1 MKKLIL
7 ISLIVSSFLS
17 LQAQAQET
25 SATGDSTPQDFSV
38 TDLPSANQNHL
49 ESQSFGL
56 SSIQWNEPLVLRQA
70 GKKETD
76 VANYS
81 GLALSYQK
89 EFTYYHWGWNIG
101 GFLATGRAN
110 GGGNSTITYSQDKQS
125 FTMVALTPR
134 GFYRLTGRVSIGASA
149 LIYYRHIDWPSNTA
163 GLSVDAAKDFA
174 VTALADINVRLSESF
189 DFYQGLGPLDQGTFW
204 KIGLAYRF

>member
-7 ISLIVSSFLS
+7 ISLIVSSLTGYF
-17 LQAQAQET
+17 AQADEL
-25 SATGDSTPQDFSV
+25 ADNSV
-38 TDLPSANQNHL
+38 EESSQTDLPSAKKTHV
-49 ESQSFGL
+49 ESRAIGL
-56 SSIQWNEPLVLRQA
+56 SSIQWNEPLILKQA

-89 EFTYYHWGWNIG
+89 EFTYYHWGWNVG

-110 GGGNSTITYSQDKQS
+110 GGGNSTITYQKDKQS

-134 GFYRLTGRVSIGASA
+134 AFYRLTGRVNVGVSA
-149 LIYYRHIDWPSNTA
+149 LIYYRNIDWPTDTA
-163 GLSVDAAKDFA
+163 GLTVDATRNFA
-174 VTALADINVRLSESF
+174 LTALADINVRLSDSF
-189 DFYQGLGPLDQGTFW
+189 DFYQGLGPLDQGSTFW